1 MELMDAYIRVSRVG
15 DRRGEAYRSPD
26 IQRKAIEAWCK
37 REGVELGK
45 VVVEEDVSGGTTV
58 RERGLDRL
66 IQRCEAGASVGVVC
80 YQVDRFGRD
89 HIENIVGA
97 KRLKDAG
104 GRLVGVVDGVDTN
117 QQGGKVLLNVLS
129 MQAEDYL
136 DRVKEGWD
144 RATGAAVDAGIHI
157 AARAPLGYLR
167 RDQADPREDAK
178 GNTIRNGRLVVDPAT
193 ADAVRQA
200 FQMRADGESYQRIA
214 DHLRAATG
222 RGIVKS
228 TVTTIMRNRAYLG
241 EARGPRGKSNPTA
254 HEALVDRDLWERVQP
269 RKREALPPQV
279 GSLARH
285 ALLGGFIRC
294 DSCGNVLRVMRS
306 GTADKRETS
315 YVCATRYTAGD
326 CAAPAAAR
334 VRLVDA
340 FVTQALVQSAE
351 EAEEGTAS
359 AERLYL
365 EAKEGVRKAEESLN
379 AWVTNLDLETSLG
392 IEAHQAGAIA
402 RQRALDEAKRRMWDL
417 DDPGISDDQL
427 VVWLNGQ
434 PMIYELWGDN
444 LDRDRRLLRRHIA
457 SVTLAKADPKRRR
470 HQPIE
475 ERVMIRW
482 RGQT

>member
-1 MELMDAYIRVSRVG
+1 MDAYIRVSRVG
-15 DRRGEAYRSPD
+15 DRRTKGEAYRSPD
-26 IQRKAIEAWCK
+26 IQRAAIEQWCK

-45 VVVEEDVSGGTTV
+45 VVVEEDVSGGTAV
-58 RERGLDRL
+58 KERGLDRL
-66 IQRCEAGASVGVVC
+66 IKRCEAGASVGVVC

-104 GRLVGVVDGVDTN
+104 GRLVGVIDGVDTN
-117 QQGGKVLLNVLS
+117 QQGGKLLLNVLS

-157 AARAPLGYLR
+157 AARAPIGYLR
-167 RDQADPREDAK
+167 RDQADPREDVK
-178 GNTIRNGRLVVDPAT
+178 GNPIRDGRLVADPAT
-193 ADAVRQA
+193 ADAVREA
-200 FQMRADGESYQRIA
+200 FRMRADGESYQRIA
-214 DHLRAATG
+214 DQLRETTG

-228 TVTTIMRNRAYLG
+228 TVMSLLTNPAYLG
-241 EARGPRGKSNPTA
+241 EARGPRGRTNPGA
-254 HEALVDRDLWERVQP
+254 HEALVDRDLWDRVQP
-269 RKREALPPQV
+269 RKRESLPPPG

-294 DSCGNVLRVMRS
+294 DSCGNLLRVMRS

-315 YVCATRYTAGD
+315 YVCATRFTSGD
-326 CAAPAAAR
+326 CGAPGSAR

-340 FVTQALVQSAE
+340 YVTHALVLSAE
-351 EAEEGTAS
+351 EAEEGTAT

-365 EAKEGVRKAEESLN
+365 EAKEDVRAAGESLT
-379 AWVTNLDLETSLG
+379 AWVTNLALEKSLG
-392 IEAHQAGAIA
+392 IEAHQAGAVA
-402 RQRALDEAKRRMWDL
+402 RQHALDEAKRRLWDL
-417 DDPGISDDQL
+417 DDPGIGDDQL
-427 VVWLNGQ
+427 VIWLDGK
-434 PMIYELWGDN
+434 PMVYELWGEN

-457 SVTLAKADPKRRR
+457 SVALAKADPKRRR

-475 ERVMIRW
+475 ERVTIKW
-482 RGQT
+482 RGE